1 MWSFFNHLGSEH
13 VKAVWCV
20 NPSEDRAL
28 FVQEFRDSGVPT
40 TALTSGM
47 VKMET
52 AGWPWFFKMKQNL
65 ATRNNQFDTKSIS
78 CFRGAVPLKP
88 LNSDTEI

>member
-28 FVQEFRDSGVPT
+28 FVDEFRNSGVPT

-47 VKMET
+47 VALFVM
-52 AGWPWFFKMKQNL
+52 
-65 ATRNNQFDTKSIS
+65 
-78 CFRGAVPLKP
+78 V
-88 LNSDTEI
+88 